1 MKFIVH
7 AHAQKIKY
15 SLQNNKK
22 KKVAMHV
29 SIVHVE
35 EYMLI
40 ILNRGKQN
48 LIFRTKM
55 DVNKSVKMRR

>member
-22 KKVAMHV
+22 KVAIHV

-35 EYMLI
+35 KYMLF
-40 ILNRGKQN
+40 ILNKGKQN

-55 DVNKSVKMRR
+55 KVNKSVKMRR

>member
-22 KKVAMHV
+22 KVAIHV
-29 SIVHVE
+29 TIVHVE

-40 ILNRGKQN
+40 ILNKGKQN
-48 LIFRTKM
+48 LILRTKM
-55 DVNKSVKMRR
+55 DVNKSVKMKR